1 MTARDT
7 EVLRKLVEDKKF
19 LKERST
25 QEKVAKDYG
34 QTVLKEMYKPLLAGQ
49 ESQLKETQ
57 RITQKQSEAARQKEI
72 ITQQKEAINQ
82 QQHQELINEI
92 KRQPLIVPLIKSLNN
107 YPNVVAVI
115 MGEMSEYDLNGV
127 EQGVLRELENIDDR
141 ILRTLI
147 EYYVNK
153 PDLLTEAIAED
164 SPENSDDDKYGE
176 ILYAHAQTATVKDIE
191 EMSRTDMEALKK
203 YLIEHPNIKLDGRVN
218 PWKKFNNACRGFTSS
233 IHSLRELD
241 KKQSSGKGI
250 KFLSSNPTELLNK
263 LNLLIAEKD
272 AGNTNVLS
280 EASAIVDELRR
291 SGMLTIPQIKKIYNF
306 IR

>member
-7 EVLRKLVEDKKF
+7 EVLRKLVEGRTF

-25 QEKVAKDYG
+25 QEKIAKDYG
-34 QTVLKEMYKPLLAGQ
+34 QTMLKEMYKPLIVGQ

-57 RITQKQSEAARQKEI
+57 SITQKQSAAARQKEI
-72 ITQQKEAINQ
+72 ITQQKDAIKQ

-92 KRQPLIVPLIKSLNN
+92 KRQPFIVPLIKSLNN
-107 YPNVVAVI
+107 YPTVVDVI
-115 MGEMSEYDLNGV
+115 TGKAPANSLTGQ
-127 EQGVLRELENIDDR
+127 EQGVLRELENVDDR

-153 PDLLTEAIAED
+153 PDLTETIAED
-164 SPENSDDDKYGE
+164 SPGNSDDDKYGE
-176 ILYAHAQTATVKDIE
+176 TLYAHAQTATVKDIE
-191 EMSRTDMEALKK
+191 EMSKTDMEALKK

-233 IHSLRELD
+233 VHSLRELD
-241 KKQSSGKGI
+241 KKQFSGKGV
-250 KFLSSNPTELLNK
+250 KFLSSNPSELLKK

-291 SGMLTIPQIKKIYNF
+291 LGMLTISQIKKIYNL